1 MLQIFLIML
10 FDFVNYAS
18 IFFYYAHQFNTIF
31 TILNNVSNYIYG
43 QYSMMLLVEDDEH
56 GLSGPCVFYSAR
68 RIGAFSTSKMDVD
81 SSSRSD

>member
-1 MLQIFLIML
+1 ML

-56 GLSGPCVFYSAR
+56 R
-68 RIGAFSTSKMDVD
+68 RFPRPRFVRTLRFLFCAADFGAFSTSKMDVD
-81 SSSRSD
+81 SS